1 MMKNNR
7 KKRGFTILETI
18 IAMVV
23 IVVVSIAAATATV
36 SGIQAGR
43 NVARDADAIRCAENV
58 LECFKATE
66 TIDAFVDAVRAVE
79 AIEEEEISSQGSEY
93 VFKKD
98 AGYTV
103 NLQYSESTITVT
115 VTADD
120 DGDVIVEYSYTK
132 EVRSDET

>member
-1 MMKNNR
+1 MTKNNR
-7 KKRGFTILETI
+7 KKGGFTIMETI

-23 IVVVSIAAATATV
+23 VVVVSIAAGTATLA
-36 SGIQAGR
+36 SIKAGK

-66 TIDAFVDAVRAVE
+66 GKDAFVSAVSAVE
-79 AIEEEEISSQGSEY
+79 EKGYDFIARQDTTY
-93 VFKKD
+93 KFKKD

-103 NLQYSESTITVT
+103 DVQYSESAITVT

-120 DGDVIVEYSYTK
+120 DREVLVEYSYTK
-132 EVRSDET
+132 GETT